1 MNETRELLERV
12 GKHFA
17 FPEHAFEGFQRRRD
31 RKHRNQRIR
40 AGVVGIAIFVAVL
53 IVMTGGPFDR
63 SQTSLVPG
71 GAGPSVTGSPEPT
84 VAPEVGGIIG
94 LPLEEATPS
103 APERGKLVLHLSGGA
118 GDEWGDQW
126 TDLWVY
132 ADGRL
137 IWGDGPGAYQP
148 ANAPTEGAT
157 GFVEQHLTPAWVEFL
172 RTQVISTGLF
182 EHDLALLDL
191 IGPGDPNFLEIRVRN
206 GDRLVWL
213 TWAVKENWR
222 VSKDTPTATPEQASA
237 LLGIHSL
244 LSHPTSWPAR
254 AWENQDPETF
264 VPSRY
269 QVWLRVFPDQG
280 TAAPRPVAALP
291 VGERELGLLPTT
303 AADILRLGTKVGEA
317 TYELTTDDVRA
328 LAEALNAAGLEP
340 WAPMP
345 MGLAVLRYQLDDP
358 YELGSSLI
366 VFFGP
371 VLPHGEAVFLG
382 PG

>member
-1 MNETRELLERV
+1 MSDLRKIMERGV
-12 GKHFA
+12 GGA
-17 FPEHAFEGFQRRRD
+17 TPPPEGFERMLRRGD

-40 AGVVGIAIFVAVL
+40 AGVVGIAIFVAAVL

-71 GAGPSVTGSPEPT
+71 GAGPSVTGSPEPS
-84 VAPEVGGIIG
+84 VAPEAGGIIG

-103 APERGKLVLHLSGGA
+103 APEHGKLVLHLSGGA
-118 GDEWGDQW
+118 GYQWGDQW

-148 ANAPTEGAT
+148 ANAPIEGAT

-191 IGPGDPNFLEIRVRN
+191 LGPGDPNFLEIQVRN

-222 VSKDTPTATPEQASA
+222 VSKDTPTATPEQAST

-269 QVWLRVFPDQG
+269 QVWLRVFSDQING
-280 TAAPRPVAALP
+280 RPVP
-291 VGERELGLLPTT
+291 VGEREFGLLPTPAT
-303 AADILRLGTKVGEA
+303 NILRLGTKVGKD
-317 TYELTTDDVRA
+317 TYELTTDDVRT

-340 WAPMP
+340 WRAMA
-345 MGLAVLRYQLDDP
+345 MGGEVFLQYQLDDP
-358 YELGSSLI
+358 YQLGSSLHI
-366 VFFGP
+366 FFGP
-371 VLPHGEAVFLG
+371 VLPHGEAMWLG